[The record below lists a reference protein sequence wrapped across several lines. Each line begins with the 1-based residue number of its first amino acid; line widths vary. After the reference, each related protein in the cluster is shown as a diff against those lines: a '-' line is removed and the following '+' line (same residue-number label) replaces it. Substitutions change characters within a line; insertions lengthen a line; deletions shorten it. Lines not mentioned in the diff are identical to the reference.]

1 MLTAALVSIG
11 GTADPVAAQVDALPI
26 IGWVVVGVLAVTTV
40 IALAL
45 APKVGPVDP
54 TVPKGI

>member
-1 MLTAALVSIG
+1 
-11 GTADPVAAQVDALPI
+11 VDALPI